1 MELKS
6 LLFSSKTNG
15 VDTAL
20 NFNGRNE
27 ELAGSEAEDDD
38 EWEFK
43 DANAPSQVNH
53 GNEKVTFL
61 ALWFCQILKFIC

>member
-1 MELKS
+1 MKPRVL
-6 LLFSSKTNG
+6 
-15 VDTAL
+15 
-20 NFNGRNE
+20 NE